1 MGTLVE
7 KRRRCFGASSVLFYE
22 QPLEIARAEGVFM
35 YDTAGRPYLDVYNNV
50 PVLGHCHPAVVE
62 AISEQA
68 ARLNTNTRY
77 LYENLTDYAETLLG
91 TFPPS
96 LSNLL
101 LTCTGSE
108 ANDIAMRIA
117 RSATGG
123 SGFVVTETAYHATL
137 AR

>member
-1 MGTLVE
+1 
-7 KRRRCFGASSVLFYE
+7 
-22 QPLEIARAEGVFM
+22 M

-91 TFPPS
+91 TFPRRYR
-96 LSNLL
+96 
-101 LTCTGSE
+101 TCC
-108 ANDIAMRIA
+108 
-117 RSATGG
+117 
-123 SGFVVTETAYHATL
+123 
-137 AR
+137 